1 MPGSLFIV
9 VLVFWVLLHP
19 CLLVHPDLVEAGVDG
34 HLDDL
39 LKHLLTRIDAEPC

>member
-1 MPGSLFIV
+1 MPGSLLIV
-9 VLVFWVLLHP
+9 VLLLLVLLH
-19 CLLVHPDLVEAGVDG
+19 LLVHPNLVEAGVDG